1 MFKGQEASTV
11 WSIRQAK
18 LLKQLEWNKGWGM
31 LGDKTVKAGR
41 GQIMRVLD
49 AIHGEGF
56 VQNGGKPLEH
66 FEPGDGMFWIKFWPK
81 I

>member
-1 MFKGQEASTV
+1 
-11 WSIRQAK
+11 
-18 LLKQLEWNKGWGM
+18 M

-66 FEPGDGMFWIKFWPK
+66 FEPGDGMFWIKF
-81 I
+81 